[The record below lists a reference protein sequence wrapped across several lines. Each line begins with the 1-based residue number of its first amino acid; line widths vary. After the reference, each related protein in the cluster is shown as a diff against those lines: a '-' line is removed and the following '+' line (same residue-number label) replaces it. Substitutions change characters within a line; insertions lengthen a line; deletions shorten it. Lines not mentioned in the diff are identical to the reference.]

1 MDNNPAF
8 LTFFDG
14 DERAVPSAWPTA
26 EEKML
31 LVSVGS
37 GASANA
43 NSNLSPE
50 EMNLIYNAATTASA
64 LMAAAPH
71 EQDFL
76 SLSHFGKWPGW
87 RFVGPRGWHGYWGRH
102 SGCAEAIHL
111 CQLEC

>member
-1 MDNNPAF
+1 
-8 LTFFDG
+8 
-14 DERAVPSAWPTA
+14 
-26 EEKML
+26 ML